1 MAASNSSKDPYPEEV
16 QLAIHSAVLHSGNLY
31 LGRDGKEL
39 LQPFVRPHGS
49 NSFPLISV
57 RTLQSKKMKL
67 LFPQTASCMVS

>member
-39 LQPFVRPHGS
+39 LQPLSGP
-49 NSFPLISV
+49 
-57 RTLQSKKMKL
+57 MA
-67 LFPQTASCMVS
+67 QTHFH